1 VRAVGRV
8 QHVLDVAFIQIAFR
22 PDLADAIVEDTP
34 SSLENINYVP
44 MARLP
49 GIARF
54 SGVHVCIPLCRFL
67 AVIDLA
73 LKLFRECTIGL
84 PDRGATSKM
93 GCSFDLA
100 GKLSASLMKNESNP
114 V

>member
-1 VRAVGRV
+1 
-8 QHVLDVAFIQIAFR
+8 
-22 PDLADAIVEDTP
+22 
-34 SSLENINYVP
+34 VP
-44 MARLP
+44 VARLP
-49 GIARF
+49 GITRVF
-54 SGVHVCIPLCRFL
+54 WIQERIPLCRFL

-100 GKLSASLMKNESNP
+100 GGLSASLMKN
-114 V
+114 